1 MLVDH
6 APLLVAQ
13 IGRWRYTKSCYYA
26 QDLVDITMELE
37 TKEKGKEIEA
47 TLSENMAEV
56 IVSRHRFVAE
66 EEIAHLLDKL
76 SHCRSSLSLRPPIPR
91 STSDI
96 CV

>member
-1 MLVDH
+1 
-6 APLLVAQ
+6 
-13 IGRWRYTKSCYYA
+13 
-26 QDLVDITMELE
+26 MELE
-37 TKEKGKEIEA
+37 NQEKGKEIEA
-47 TLSENMAEV
+47 TLSENMVEV

-66 EEIAHLLDKL
+66 EEIAHLLDKF